1 MEIRQLRAFVAI
13 AETGTFTAGARRV
26 HITQAAI
33 SMQVRQLEREV
44 GTPVFI
50 RAPRRVALTY
60 AGEALLERSRRILR
74 EHDAAISEL
83 TELAGAEHGR
93 LRVGSASATISSEQL
108 PPVLQEVCV
117 EHPRANVFVSSG
129 PSELLVRQLLAGELD
144 IALVSL
150 PVEARGIRTELLLR
164 DALVAIISPRHQLA
178 KQRVVSAY
186 VLAAEKLI
194 LGERGGNT
202 RRLIDHFFS
211 EAGVRPVVSMEL
223 NRLAAIKRMVE
234 KDMGVG
240 IVPSQSVLEEV
251 AEGRLVALWIEG
263 AQINWELGLAR
274 LSGSY
279 DSPVMQTFMS
289 LCRSHFGVPA
299 EETAPPRRTSR
310 RTKTRQR
317 RSSKKR

>member
-13 AETGTFTAGARRV
+13 AETGTFTAAARRV

-33 SMQVRQLEREV
+33 SMQIRQLEREV
-44 GTPVFI
+44 GSPLFI
-50 RAPRRVALTY
+50 RAPRRVALTHT
-60 AGEALLERSRRILR
+60 GEVLLERSRRILR
-74 EHDAAISEL
+74 EHDAAVSEL

-93 LRVGSASATISSEQL
+93 LRVGSASATVSSEQL
-108 PPVLQEVCV
+108 PPVLKEVC
-117 EHPRANVFVSSG
+117 ERHPRADVFVSSG
-129 PSELLVRQLLAGELD
+129 TSDSLVRQLLAGELD

-150 PVEARGIRTELLLR
+150 PVEARGIQTELLLR
-164 DALVAIISPRHQLA
+164 DALVAVISPRHTLA

-186 VLAAEKLI
+186 MLAAEKLI

-211 EAGVRPVVSMEL
+211 EAGVRPTVSMEL
-223 NRLAAIKRMVE
+223 NRQAAIKQMAE

-240 IVPSQSVLEEV
+240 IVPSQSVREEV

-289 LCRSHFGVPA
+289 ICRRHLSTPA
-299 EETAPPRRTSR
+299 TETASPRRKSSR
-310 RTKTRQR
+310 PKPR
-317 RSSKKR
+317 RKQSGKRR